1 LGDLFLDDVIV
12 TGKTFDDMVSNLD
25 TVLGRLSEAGLKLKD
40 INKLNSGSLT
50 TQNQSQWQ

>member
-12 TGKTFDDMVSNLD
+12 TGKTFDDMVSTLD